1 MSRSRRRR
9 ATDTFLPS
17 LPPPSS
23 DFEGRTAVA
32 GAGTAADVCP
42 RAAVATSE
50 FGHARGRRKRTK
62 RNARSLNA
70 LRSSQRGQRNHST
83 QSLLLSSAQDGV
95 GRALLSLV
103 KWAHPPGRWD
113 GRTDAAMSRR
123 GAGAASFR
131 SSAAHSFAQF
141 LDLRLRR
148 RPPPPSAS
156 PTESFIV
163 HPSPSSLFSLFPCLS
178 RRRGFLRLLSSSPT
192 FSSLTHFRLRLR
204 IPGQSSDTQLERERV
219 SLSQKIRRACLPPPR
234 RTHTL
239 RLSAVSAFCH
249 PESPAAGSPGN
260 CRRASA
266 APSPKSCRN
275 HARPARRI
283 SRWLSHSCC
292 DGGVGY
298 RLRRRDCEGE
308 DEWVGHGQLQ

>member
-32 GAGTAADVCP
+32 VAGTGTVADVCP

-83 QSLLLSSAQDGV
+83 QSLLLSSAQDGH

-103 KWAHPPGRWD
+103 KWAHPPRTL
-113 GRTDAAMSRR
+113 GRTDGRR
-123 GAGAASFR
+123 DVAV
-131 SSAAHSFAQF
+131 
-141 LDLRLRR
+141 RR
-148 RPPPPSAS
+148 RRRVIPIECRAFFCPILRSAPPPPPPPPSAS

-163 HPSPSSLFSLFPCLS
+163 HPLPSSP
-178 RRRGFLRLLSSSPT
+178 
-192 FSSLTHFRLRLR
+192 
-204 IPGQSSDTQLERERV
+204 V
-219 SLSQKIRRACLPPPR
+219 
-234 RTHTL
+234 
-239 RLSAVSAFCH
+239 
-249 PESPAAGSPGN
+249 
-260 CRRASA
+260 
-266 APSPKSCRN
+266 AP
-275 HARPARRI
+275 
-283 SRWLSHSCC
+283 
-292 DGGVGY
+292 
-298 RLRRRDCEGE
+298 
-308 DEWVGHGQLQ
+308 